1 MHSPAQEEA
10 LASETA
16 SLGLNPETR
25 FYPIRTSWIAL
36 LQLILF
42 VSTLLFL
49 CCELL
54 IDLKRWLNYT
64 SGNELGKI
72 NFLKKHLVHFTVFV

>member
-42 VSTLLFL
+42 VSISLFS
-49 CCELL
+49 CCENIHL
-54 IDLKRWLNYT
+54 IDIKSWLKIIPQAMNWERLIFKKSINY
-64 SGNELGKI
+64 
-72 NFLKKHLVHFTVFV
+72 F